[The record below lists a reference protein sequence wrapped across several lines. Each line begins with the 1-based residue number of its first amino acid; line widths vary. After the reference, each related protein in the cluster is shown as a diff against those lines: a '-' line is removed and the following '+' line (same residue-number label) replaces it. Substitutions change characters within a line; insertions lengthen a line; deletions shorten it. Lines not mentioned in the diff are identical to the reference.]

1 MTYILGPMHKT
12 TLLVDDAKI
21 RKARQALGTK
31 GIRDTVD
38 KALDEV
44 IATRSRR
51 KFVDDMLS
59 LKWFDKEVLMN
70 VRKEAWK

>member
-1 MTYILGPMHKT
+1 MHKT

-21 RKARQALGTK
+21 RRAQRVLGTK

-51 KFVDDMLS
+51 EFVDDMLS
-59 LKWFDKEVLMN
+59 LKWFDREILMN